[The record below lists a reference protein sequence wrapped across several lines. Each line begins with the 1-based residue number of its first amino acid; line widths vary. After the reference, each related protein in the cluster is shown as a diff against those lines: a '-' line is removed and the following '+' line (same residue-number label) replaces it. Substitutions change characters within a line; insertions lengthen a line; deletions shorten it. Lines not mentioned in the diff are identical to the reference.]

1 VRAQTSIIDIESS
14 TLPLWYDGVPPS
26 KINLGIAYYGRGF
39 TLSDKKCRDIGCPY
53 VGGSKPGPCTSS
65 TGVLSLRE
73 ITQLV
78 NGNIATPRLLPNL
91 MIKQI
96 SWDDQWVGFDDQET
110 IGMKEKWGDEHCLG
124 GTAIWSIDFDT
135 GAGR

>member
-1 VRAQTSIIDIESS
+1 MRAQTAITDIDSCM
-14 TLPLWYDGVPPS
+14 LPLWYDGVPPF

-39 TLSDKKCRDIGCPY
+39 TLSDERCRDIGCPY
-53 VGGSKPGPCTSS
+53 TSGSKPGPCTGSS
-65 TGVLSLRE
+65 GLLSLRE

-78 NGNIATPRLLPNL
+78 NNKVATPKLLPDL

-96 SWDDQWVGFDDQET
+96 SWEDQWIGYDDQET
-110 IGMKEKWGDEHCLG
+110 IIMKEKWGDEHCLG
-124 GTAIWSIDFDT
+124 GTAIWSIDFDS